1 MALRQGRAAGD
12 FRPLQGCKLD
22 PKTET
27 AYDDKV
33 EDLAKHGFRA
43 LGVAN
48 SGDDGTTWKLLGL
61 LSLLDPPRPDAA
73 MTIAQTRKLGLE
85 VKMVTG
91 DDVAIGS
98 EISSQLTHLL
108 VAGNVFPKGTDP
120 NHIPLD
126 ARHAVERADGFGR
139 VFPEHKYEIV
149 KSLQQLGH
157 IVAMTGDGVNDSPA
171 LKQADCGIAV
181 DAARSRGAHPDCARP
196 LDDR

>member
-1 MALRQGRAAGD
+1 SRQRGRDRSCSPEGRARRQGARPVQADEPGVVRSRKQAHDDDCHRRAGQDMALRQGRAAGD

-126 ARHAVERADGFGR
+126 ARHAV
-139 VFPEHKYEIV
+139 
-149 KSLQQLGH
+149 
-157 IVAMTGDGVNDSPA
+157 
-171 LKQADCGIAV
+171 
-181 DAARSRGAHPDCARP
+181 
-196 LDDR
+196 